1 MEETIDPGLLEQ
13 TKNQIRKLV
22 AEIADL
28 AESDIQPGE
37 FYVEFLNRSV
47 AAVAATGGAFW
58 LLDGRGGLRLQYQVE
73 FGATGL
79 MDGRV
84 QTAPHDALLGCML
97 QASQAQIIPPGAV
110 IEGMPQAFNPTEYAL
125 ILAPL
130 TVDKQV
136 VGLLEILMD
145 PTRRAAQQKSTL
157 RFVSDL
163 CDLAATY
170 LKNRQMRQMMSQQRL
185 WNQLEGFT
193 HQVHGSLDLKEASY
207 AVVNDGKRL
216 VGCDRLSVALKIS
229 GRTMV
234 EAVSGQEIVEQR
246 SNLVRELTRLCKAV
260 IRSGEDLVYTGSTE
274 GFAPDLRDAL
284 EMYVDESGSKVVIVT
299 LLHKPDTIQA
309 DGDEKQNREKVP
321 FGCLVAEQIGDEL
334 APTDMH
340 ARTEVVARHSSTAL
354 WNAQE
359 HHKIFLKPVLKAM
372 GSPWRMFRGRTLA
385 KIAAVLAAV
394 VVFVL
399 AMAFVPCTLTI
410 EGHGSLLP
418 EERCKI
424 YAPPVIGSKVR
435 QVLVDHGDHVKKGDV
450 LLRLESEE
458 LIKELRTLQLD
469 EGKAA
474 TQAKTIQAQLQQANQ
489 HQSGQGADS
498 PEVLQGQLYEARL
511 TEKSARQRI
520 EIIEEQMESLT
531 IRSPQDGIV
540 TTWEAKKNLLGRPVD
555 VGTELLAIAATN
567 GEWLLEVEVPDD
579 DMGPI
584 LGARRKLEDDIQA
597 GRRKEGETLT
607 SYFVTMTDPEH
618 RYNGF
623 VRKIA
628 PSAENV
634 AESEQYKNRH
644 VVKVTVGIPDEELQ
658 DYLRR
663 NKIKEPR
670 PGAEVRA
677 RVNCGS
683 TNLAYYLL
691 RKPIQVIHESILFR
705 WPFLQ

>member
-1 MEETIDPGLLEQ
+1 MPEEIIDPGLLEQ

-28 AESDIQPGE
+28 AESDIQPAE

-47 AAVAATGGAFW
+47 AAVAASGGAFW

-73 FGATGL
+73 FNTTGL

-84 QTAPHDALLGCML
+84 KTAPHDALLGCML

-110 IEGMPQAFNPTEYAL
+110 IEGVPQAFNPTEYAL

-130 TVDKQV
+130 MVDKQV
-136 VGLLEILMD
+136 TGLLEILMD

-193 HQVHGSLDLKEASY
+193 HQIHGSLDLKETAY

-234 EAVSGQEIVEQR
+234 EAISGQEVVEQR
-246 SNLVRELTRLCKAV
+246 SNLVRELTRLCKVV
-260 IRSGEDLVYTGSTE
+260 IRSGEDLVYTGSTD

-299 LLHKPDTIQA
+299 LLHRPA
-309 DGDEKQNREKVP
+309 EEEKEGQSPEKIP

-340 ARTEVVARHSSTAL
+340 ARTEVVSRHASTAL
-354 WNAQE
+354 WNSQE

-372 GSPWRMFRGRTLA
+372 GSPWRMFRGRTVA
-385 KIAAVLAAV
+385 KIAAVVAAV
-394 VVFVL
+394 VL
-399 AMAFVPCTLTI
+399 LLIGMAFIPCNLTI

-418 EERCKI
+418 RERQKI
-424 YAPPVIGSKVR
+424 YAPVPGRVAEI
-435 QVLVDHGDHVKKGDV
+435 LVDHGSRVKKGD
-450 LLRLESEE
+450 LLVRLESRDLEKEHEQVRSEE
-458 LIKELRTLQLD
+458 VKAISQASYLTRQADKAQRSQQQGELD
-469 EGKAA
+469 Y
-474 TQAKTIQAQLQQANQ
+474 NQ
-489 HQSGQGADS
+489 I
-498 PEVLQGQLYEARL
+498 QGQLSEARL
-511 TEKSARQRI
+511 TAKSAKERR
-520 EIIEEQMESLT
+520 EIIEEQLDSMRILA
-531 IRSPQDGIV
+531 PQDGII
-540 TTWEAKKNLLGRPVD
+540 TTWEAKKNLMGRPVD
-555 VGTELLAIAATN
+555 IGTELLQLAGTQ
-567 GEWLLEVEVPDD
+567 GEWICEVEVPDD

-584 LGARRKLEDDIQA
+584 LAAQSQLEADIKA
-597 GRRKEGETLT
+597 GRKKPDETL
-607 SYFVTMTDPEH
+607 SAYFIPMTGPEH
-618 RYNGF
+618 SYPGY
-623 VRKIA
+623 VRRIA
-628 PSAENV
+628 PSAETMP
-634 AESEQYKNRH
+634 ETDQYKNRH
-644 VVKVTVGIPDEELQ
+644 VVKVTIGFSDEVLRN
-658 DYLRR
+658 YLKD
-663 NKIKEPR
+663 NESKEMR

-677 RVNCGS
+677 RVNCGP
-683 TNLAYYLL
+683 TNLAYFLL
-691 RKPIQVIHESILFR
+691 RKPIQVFYESVLFR
-705 WPFLQ
+705 WPFLR

>member
-1 MEETIDPGLLEQ
+1 MPEEIIDPGLLEQ

-28 AESDIQPGE
+28 AESDIQPAE

-47 AAVAATGGAFW
+47 AAVAASGGAFW

-73 FGATGL
+73 FNTTGL

-84 QTAPHDALLGCML
+84 KTAPHDALLGCML

-110 IEGMPQAFNPTEYAL
+110 IEGVPQAFNPTEYAL

-130 TVDKQV
+130 MVDKQV
-136 VGLLEILMD
+136 TGLLEILMD

-185 WNQLEGFT
+185 WSQLEGFT
-193 HQVHGSLDLKEASY
+193 HQIHGSLDLKETAY

-234 EAVSGQEIVEQR
+234 EAISGQEVVEQR
-246 SNLVRELTRLCKAV
+246 SNLVRELTRLCKVV
-260 IRSGEDLVYTGSTE
+260 IRSGEDLVYTGSTD

-299 LLHKPDTIQA
+299 LLHRPA
-309 DGDEKQNREKVP
+309 EEEKEGQSPEKIP

-340 ARTEVVARHSSTAL
+340 ARTEVVSRHASTAL
-354 WNAQE
+354 WNSQE

-372 GSPWRMFRGRTLA
+372 GSPWRMFRGRTVA
-385 KIAAVLAAV
+385 KIAAVVAAV
-394 VVFVL
+394 VL
-399 AMAFVPCTLTI
+399 LLIGMAFIPCNLTI

-418 EERCKI
+418 RERQKI
-424 YAPPVIGSKVR
+424 YAPVPGRVAEI
-435 QVLVDHGDHVKKGDV
+435 LVDHGSRVKKGD
-450 LLRLESEE
+450 LLVRLESRDLEKEHEQVRSEE
-458 LIKELRTLQLD
+458 VKAISQASYLTRQADKAQRSQQQGELD
-469 EGKAA
+469 Y
-474 TQAKTIQAQLQQANQ
+474 NQ
-489 HQSGQGADS
+489 I
-498 PEVLQGQLYEARL
+498 QGQLSEARL
-511 TEKSARQRI
+511 TAKSAKERR
-520 EIIEEQMESLT
+520 EIIEEQLDSMRILA
-531 IRSPQDGIV
+531 PQDGII
-540 TTWEAKKNLLGRPVD
+540 TTWEAKKNLMGRPVD
-555 VGTELLAIAATN
+555 IGTELLQLAGTQ
-567 GEWLLEVEVPDD
+567 GEWICEVEVPDD

-584 LGARRKLEDDIQA
+584 LAAQSQLEADIKA
-597 GRRKEGETLT
+597 GRKKPDETL
-607 SYFVTMTDPEH
+607 SAYFIPMTGPEH
-618 RYNGF
+618 SYPGY
-623 VRKIA
+623 VRRIA
-628 PSAENV
+628 PSAETMP
-634 AESEQYKNRH
+634 ETDQYKNRH
-644 VVKVTVGIPDEELQ
+644 VVKVTIGFSDEVLRN
-658 DYLRR
+658 YLKD
-663 NKIKEPR
+663 NESKEMR

-677 RVNCGS
+677 RVNCGP
-683 TNLAYYLL
+683 TNLAYFLL
-691 RKPIQVIHESILFR
+691 RKPIQVFYESVLFR
-705 WPFLQ
+705 WPFLR